1 MREKDY
7 VVIIGSANID
17 VAGYSHE
24 SLNYA
29 DSNPGKIKFTPGGV
43 GRNIAQNLA
52 LLGNKAWLLSAVGS
66 DFYGQSLLTQTNQSG
81 VYVDKCLIVP
91 GENTSSY
98 LSLLDNTGEML
109 VAINDMNISNAITA
123 EYLAQHRE
131 FIQRAKV
138 IVADCNISEEAL
150 AWILDNAAN
159 VPVFVDP
166 VSAWKCVKV
175 RDRLNQIH
183 TLKPNRLEAET
194 LSGIALSGRDDVAKV
209 AAWFHQHGLN
219 RLVLSMG
226 GDGVYYSD
234 ISGENGW
241 SAPIK
246 TNVINVTGA
255 GDAMMAGLASCWVD
269 GMPFAE
275 SVRFAQGCSSMA
287 LSCEYTNN
295 PDLSIANVISL
306 VENAECYFLFFF
318 FFIFPIFSFPSL
330 SPFSNN
336 FISSPPFLPFLLIH
350 IISFITLSFSLLV
363 YLLLF
368 PFPFFFDIHPPPSL
382 PHPYHPHQTPNTPPS
397 FHWLTSLNTH
407 PRSSPPLPFL
417 T

>member
-1 MREKDY
+1 
-7 VVIIGSANID
+7 
-17 VAGYSHE
+17 
-24 SLNYA
+24 
-29 DSNPGKIKFTPGGV
+29 
-43 GRNIAQNLA
+43 
-52 LLGNKAWLLSAVGS
+52 
-66 DFYGQSLLTQTNQSG
+66 
-81 VYVDKCLIVP
+81 
-91 GENTSSY
+91 
-98 LSLLDNTGEML
+98 
-109 VAINDMNISNAITA
+109 
-123 EYLAQHRE
+123 
-131 FIQRAKV
+131 
-138 IVADCNISEEAL
+138 
-150 AWILDNAAN
+150 
-159 VPVFVDP
+159 FVDP

-234 ISGENGW
+234 IRGENGW

-306 VENAECYFLFFF
+306 VENAEC
-318 FFIFPIFSFPSL
+318 
-330 SPFSNN
+330 
-336 FISSPPFLPFLLIH
+336 
-350 IISFITLSFSLLV
+350 
-363 YLLLF
+363 
-368 PFPFFFDIHPPPSL
+368 
-382 PHPYHPHQTPNTPPS
+382 
-397 FHWLTSLNTH
+397 LN
-407 PRSSPPLPFL
+407 
-417 T
+417 

>member
-194 LSGIALSGRDDVAKV
+194 LSGIALSGCEDVAKV

-234 ISGENGW
+234 IVLLGVSRT
-241 SAPIK
+241 SK
-246 TNVINVTGA
+246 TPLS
-255 GDAMMAGLASCWVD
+255 MYLAY
-269 GMPFAE
+269 
-275 SVRFAQGCSSMA
+275 QG
-287 LSCEYTNN
+287 YKV
-295 PDLSIANVISL
+295 ANVPLAHGMEPPKSIYE
-306 VENAECYFLFFF
+306 VDPMRLFGRFR
-318 FFIFPIFSFPSL
+318 PRPTSPSG
-330 SPFSNN
+330 SPYSAMRRQ
-336 FISSPPFLPFLLIH
+336 IGRAH
-350 IISFITLSFSLLV
+350 V
-363 YLLLF
+363 
-368 PFPFFFDIHPPPSL
+368 
-382 PHPYHPHQTPNTPPS
+382 
-397 FHWLTSLNTH
+397 
-407 PRSSPPLPFL
+407 
-417 T
+417 